1 MALNPT
7 NSQQIIVESPESS
20 ALSPISQN
28 YAVGSELVGYV
39 VSKVNIWEDVRNRG
53 YQRLWGEYW
62 RLWRGHWVEMD
73 RNRQSERSKVVAPA
87 LAQAIDATV
96 AEIEEALF
104 SRDEWFDVA
113 SGKVD
118 EIMQLIVRDQLIEDL
133 DKVNV
138 RDQVIE
144 AVLNGALFGTMI
156 AKINVYTGHE
166 ARPVRDTTTFELKAK
181 KGQRVWVS
189 VEAIRPDEFIPD
201 PVGKTIEQMHGMAH
215 RMQRPLHY
223 VLERLAS
230 GIYDRRA
237 LPLLVP
243 TRRLKNSDVDLED
256 PQSINTV
263 YESEQIDIIEY
274 HGKVPARMLK
284 QLGGETAD
292 ALDQA
297 LRSVGKR
304 PVTAGSATGPNDVTG
319 GEMVEA
325 IVTIANTGILL
336 RAMVNPFVMQDRA
349 FVAAQFEKVPNRFWG
364 RGVAEKGY
372 NPQKA
377 LDAEMRARIDAMAYI
392 SSPMVAVD
400 AGRLPRG
407 FRYEVKP
414 GKVWTTNGNPQETVW
429 PFPPL
434 NMNTLTFEQTQ
445 EMERMVQMGTGAF
458 DTATAL
464 RNQSQSGAS
473 SLSSNSMMMGAF
485 VKRAKLSIQNID
497 RNFLTPIIKK
507 VQWRYMQFD
516 PLRYPNQVDLR
527 PKPTLGI
534 VAREVEASQ
543 MTQLVGMLPDEYHQ
557 AKLVIAKGIV
567 ENTSFPNKQDA
578 LKVIDGIL
586 NPSPQQQQ
594 AAAQAQ
600 QMQQQMQMLTMAEL
614 QGKVRKLQAEVKE
627 IEARAGSEG
636 HDAAIKTEQLRN
648 DQARVVLQQQEQ
660 QQFTRQN
667 DIAAARLPIDMV
679 KARAALIS
687 ANNKGKQPASSTK
700 K

>member
-1 MALNPT
+1 MWA
-7 NSQQIIVESPESS
+7 
-20 ALSPISQN
+20 
-28 YAVGSELVGYV
+28 
-39 VSKVNIWEDVRNRG
+39 
-53 YQRLWGEYW
+53 
-62 RLWRGHWVEMD
+62 EMD
-73 RNRQSERSKVVAPA
+73 RNRMSERSKIVAPA

-96 AEIEEALF
+96 AEIEEAIF
-104 SRDEWFDVA
+104 SREDWFDVTA
-113 SGKVD
+113 QNIKD
-118 EIMQLIVRDQLIEDL
+118 ELLELITRDQLIDDL

-138 RDQVIE
+138 RDQIIE
-144 AVLNGALFGTMI
+144 AVLNGAIFGTMI

-166 ARPVRDTTTFELKAK
+166 ARPVRDTMTFELKAK
-181 KGQRVWVS
+181 RGQRVWVS

-223 VLERLAS
+223 VLERVAA
-230 GIYDRRA
+230 GIYDRRS

-274 HGKVPARMLK
+274 HGKVPARMLR
-284 QLGGETAD
+284 QVGGETAD
-292 ALDQA
+292 ELEKALKA
-297 LRSVGKR
+297 VGLRPQSG
-304 PVTAGSATGPNDVTG
+304 GATGPNFVTG

-325 IVTIANTGILL
+325 IVTVANNGILL
-336 RAMVNPFVMQDRA
+336 RAMVNPFVMKDRA
-349 FVAAQFEKVPNRFWG
+349 FVACQFEKVPNRFWG

-377 LDAEMRARIDAMAYI
+377 LDAEVRARIDAMAYI
-392 SSPMVAVD
+392 SAPMVGVD

-407 FRYEVKP
+407 FKYEVKP
-414 GKVWTTNGNPQETVW
+414 GKVWTTNGAPNEVIM
-429 PFPPL
+429 PFPAL

-485 VKRAKLSIQNID
+485 VKRAKLSIQNIS
-497 RNFLTPIIKK
+497 RNFLSPILKK

-516 PLRYPNQVDLR
+516 PLRYPNEVDFR

-534 VAREVEASQ
+534 VAREVEAAQ
-543 MTQLVGMLPDEYHQ
+543 MTQLVGMMPEEYHQ
-557 AKLVIAKGIV
+557 AQLVIAKGIV
-567 ENTSFPNKQDA
+567 ENTSFPNKQEV
-578 LKVIDGIL
+578 LKVIEGVL

-594 AAAQAQ
+594 AAQQAQ
-600 QMQQQMQMLTMAEL
+600 QMQQQLGQLQLQEL
-614 QGKVRKLQAEVKE
+614 QGKVRKLAAEVKNL
-627 IEARAGSEG
+627 EAQAGATAHG
-636 HDAAIKTEQLRN
+636 AAIKVEQLKN
-648 DQARVVLQQQEQ
+648 DDERVSLQQQEQ
-660 QQFTRQN
+660 SQFTRQN
-667 DIAAARLPIDMV
+667 DIAAARLPIDHM
-679 KARAALIS
+679 KAVAALIS
-687 ANNKGKQPASSTK
+687 ANSK
-700 K
+700 KNAPPSRAAAK